1 METLGSEESFE
12 WKKKRESTPDLIQL
26 CHDVPLEVVQ
36 LKVGKDT
43 FRTER
48 HKRNYSAL
56 GICLHVGLG
65 KSSESAVTTED
76 YRVFINEW
84 LRCYENPEM
93 SNLKDHNGRT
103 IWFKVREY
111 LYIM

>member
-1 METLGSEESFE
+1 MPGNEACAGLVPRLLVGREPGYEAIGLCILDGVKAWELG
-12 WKKKRESTPDLIQL
+12 QL
-26 CHDVPLEVVQ
+26 QTRDIMLE
-36 LKVGKDT
+36 
-43 FRTER
+43 
-48 HKRNYSAL
+48 
-56 GICLHVGLG
+56 GLG

-76 YRVFINEW
+76 YRVFTNEW

-111 LYIM
+111 LYMYTYILCSAS